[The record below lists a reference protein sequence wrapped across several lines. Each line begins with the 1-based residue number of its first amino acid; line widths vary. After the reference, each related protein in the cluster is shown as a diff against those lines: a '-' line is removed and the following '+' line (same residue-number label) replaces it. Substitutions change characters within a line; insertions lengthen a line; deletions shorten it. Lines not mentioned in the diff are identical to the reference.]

1 MAVVTYN
8 RGADVILEHALS
20 TNAMDLRCALVLA
33 DVTGLIDQDLNTVAD
48 VDALNAGATNIHTE
62 RVAVTGE
69 TSTQDDVNN
78 RANFDLADV
87 VFAPAAGVDALGGSA
102 LRRGWCHG
110 RYPGS
115 RLGDDVRSC
124 PAGRRWS
131 DAHGQRYPAC
141 CYSYRVS
148 SARPVVTVY
157 PLPGIRVS
165 PS

>member
-87 VFAPAAGVDALGGSA
+87 VFAPAAGVDALGAVLYEEGGA
-102 LRRGWCHG
+102 TDATRDLVWGMTFAAAQPVDGGLTLTVNDILRAATATG
-110 RYPGS
+110 
-115 RLGDDVRSC
+115 
-124 PAGRRWS
+124 
-131 DAHGQRYPAC
+131 
-141 CYSYRVS
+141 
-148 SARPVVTVY
+148 
-157 PLPGIRVS
+157 
-165 PS
+165 